1 MTRDWHRPPR
11 PWSDPSHNT
20 QVKTTNASSYNEG
33 KGKFFVMSPNT
44 RRTFTD
50 HGGAIDHATNLIRVG
65 NSDEFLI
72 VKVVGRV
79 RKKPIPVEYIEE

>member
-1 MTRDWHRPPR
+1 MGFNYPRTPSRDYEGGVVETTK
-11 PWSDPSHNT
+11 PS
-20 QVKTTNASSYNEG
+20 KYDDGFG
-33 KGKFFVMSPNT
+33 KHFVMSPNV
-44 RRTFTD
+44 RRTFCH
-50 HGGAIDHATNLIRVG
+50 HGGAVEHATNLIRNG